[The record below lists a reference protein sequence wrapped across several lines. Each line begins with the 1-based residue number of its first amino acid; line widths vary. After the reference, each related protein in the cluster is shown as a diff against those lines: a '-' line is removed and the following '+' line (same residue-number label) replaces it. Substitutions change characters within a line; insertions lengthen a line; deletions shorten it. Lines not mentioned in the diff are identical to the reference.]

1 MLSYFPVFLSWHRL
15 HRLCQLLSLHISCS
29 FPRCGMIWST
39 TVAGVSLPCRLH
51 STQSGWA
58 FMYSFES
65 LLHLDVYP
73 RSCADALLLSTE
85 CSEQYL
91 SSVRL
96 GQPGCRHGVFGLDGI
111 IVISYW
117 EGSCI
122 FPIMGWITTP
132 LIYCRGRGQNITIS
146 WITFLFFYDSH
157 GRPAFPK
164 CPYAETWL

>member
-1 MLSYFPVFLSWHRL
+1 MLSNFPVFLSWHRL

-39 TVAGVSLPCRLH
+39 TVAGVSLPCRLP

-58 FMYSFES
+58 FRYSFES

-96 GQPGCRHGVFGLDGI
+96 GQPGCRHGFLGLVGI
-111 IVISYW
+111 L
-117 EGSCI
+117 
-122 FPIMGWITTP
+122 TTS
-132 LIYCRGRGQNITIS
+132 LLGVNFVWHSNCSSVDYKYNTLQGVTSRWHWSDMR
-146 WITFLFFYDSH
+146 WLF
-157 GRPAFPK
+157 
-164 CPYAETWL
+164 